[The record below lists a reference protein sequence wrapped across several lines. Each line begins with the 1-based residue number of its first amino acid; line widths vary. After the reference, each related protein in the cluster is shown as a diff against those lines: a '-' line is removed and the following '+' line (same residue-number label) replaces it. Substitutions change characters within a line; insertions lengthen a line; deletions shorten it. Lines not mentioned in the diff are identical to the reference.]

1 MGHEFREQET
11 RQGTETTMK
20 NKDKYNLL
28 SLKIEAS
35 YLTNGCG
42 KKIEG
47 MRYLT
52 IKDGEK
58 VLLSELVNGKPIV
71 RLMQW
76 MEEDG

>member
-1 MGHEFREQET
+1 
-11 RQGTETTMK
+11 MK

-28 SLKIEAS
+28 SLTIEAS

-47 MRYLT
+47 MQYLT
-52 IKDGEK
+52 IKEGNK
-58 VLLSELVNGKPIV
+58 VLLSEMVNGKPIE

-76 MEEDG
+76 MEADG

>member
-1 MGHEFREQET
+1 
-11 RQGTETTMK
+11 MK

-28 SLKIEAS
+28 SLTIEAS
-35 YLTNGCG
+35 YLTDGCG

-52 IKDGEK
+52 IKEGNK
-58 VLLSELVNGKPIV
+58 VILSELVNGKPIV

-76 MEEDG
+76 MEEDAS

>member
-1 MGHEFREQET
+1 
-11 RQGTETTMK
+11 MK

-28 SLKIEAS
+28 SLSIEAS
-35 YLTNGCG
+35 YLTDGCG

-52 IKDGEK
+52 IKHEGK

-76 MEEDG
+76 MEEE

>member
-1 MGHEFREQET
+1 
-11 RQGTETTMK
+11 MK

-28 SLKIEAS
+28 SLSIEAS
-35 YLTNGCG
+35 YLTDGCG

-52 IKDGEK
+52 VKDGEK

-76 MEEDG
+76 MEEE